1 MDYTVKEVLQ
11 FVNEND
17 VKFVRLAFCD
27 IFGTM
32 KNISILSS
40 ELKDAFENGV
50 SFDAVAIKGFGS
62 IEKSDMFLFPDP
74 ATIEILPW
82 RPQQGRVVRLFCD
95 IKKPDGT
102 FFENDSRRIL
112 KNAVNKLLEKNL
124 ICKIGTECEFYLFET
139 DDKGNPSLI
148 PYDNGGYFDVAPL
161 DKGENIRREICYCLE
176 DMDIYPVA
184 SHHEQ
189 GPGQNEIDFKF
200 NNADISAD
208 NLFTFKSVVKAIA
221 SKNGLYASF
230 MPKPL
235 KNESG
240 NGLHINLSLFK
251 NELNIFKND
260 RITHSKEAESFI
272 AGVLNRIND
281 ITLFLNPVINSYDRF
296 GFFEAPKYV
305 SWSHQNRSQLIRI
318 PASKGSKAR
327 MELRSPDPSCN
338 IYIALALIIYAG
350 NEGIENNL
358 ELPLPLNVD
367 VYNENNMLN
376 NLKKLPSSISE
387 AVEMAENSNFIKKV
401 LPDSFVFEFIK
412 EKKKEIKLYNS
423 CNDKDSFIKRQ
434 YFDVL

>member
-358 ELPLPLNVD
+358 ELPLPLDVD

>member
-62 IEKSDMFLFPDP
+62 VEKSDMFLFPDP
-74 ATIEILPW
+74 STIEILPW

-112 KNAVNKLLEKNL
+112 KDAVNKLSKKNL
-124 ICKIGTECEFYLFET
+124 VCKIGTECEFYLFKT
-139 DDKGNPSLI
+139 DDEGSPSPI

-235 KNESG
+235 KDESG

-296 GFFEAPKYV
+296 GSFEAPRYV

-350 NEGIENNL
+350 NEGIEKEM
-358 ELPLPLNVD
+358 ELPMPLD
-367 VYNENNMLN
+367 IDTYNENNILSD
-376 NLKKLPSSISE
+376 LKKLPSSISE
-387 AVEMAENSNFIKKV
+387 AVEIAENSDFIKKV
-401 LPDSFVFEFIK
+401 LPSSFICEFIK
-412 EKKKEIKLYNS
+412 EKKKEINLYNS
-423 CNDKDSFIKRQ
+423 CNDKDSFIKKHC
-434 YFDVL
+434 FDVL